1 MTYIWPSVVQVR
13 PRAPALQFSHLE
25 LCFLMWLGGCLLGL
39 GLFLGEMVQHC
50 IHKST

>member
-25 LCFLMWLGGCLLGL
+25 LCFLMWLGGCLLAL
-39 GLFLGEMVQHC
+39 GLFCGEMVQRC
-50 IHKST
+50 ISKSA